1 MSIFLAI
8 YSYVLTNI
16 LLGSIFMNILDKKTR
31 YVDDKSIGLDI
42 KYILLFLFC
51 NIFCFLFI
59 NKIKEKRKI
68 EHFKQ
73 MIRYYERIYSY
84 TDLFKLAID
93 KEIQN
98 RVLKMKRFLKLKNI
112 KYER

>member
-1 MSIFLAI
+1 MTIFLAI
-8 YSYVLTNI
+8 YSYIITS
-16 LLGSIFMNILDKKTR
+16 LLLSVFFMNILDKKTR
-31 YVDDKSIGLDI
+31 CVDDKSIGLDI
-42 KYILLFLFC
+42 KYVILFLFC

-84 TDLFKLAID
+84 TDLYQLAID
-93 KEIQN
+93 KEINN
-98 RVLKMKRFLKLKNI
+98 RVLKMKRYLKLKNI
-112 KYER
+112 NYEK